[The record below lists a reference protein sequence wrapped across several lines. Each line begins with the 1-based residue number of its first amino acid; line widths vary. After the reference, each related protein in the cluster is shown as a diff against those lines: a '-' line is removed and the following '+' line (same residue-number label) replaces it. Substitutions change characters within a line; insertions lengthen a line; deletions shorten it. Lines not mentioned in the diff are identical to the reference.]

1 MLTDEQLEFFRTKG
15 YLIAK
20 KIIGES
26 FIFDLQEDI
35 EYVIDAQAKTLQAD
49 GKIENLYENL
59 DFLHRAT
66 QLHMESPEILS
77 PLTLYAGKGIF
88 RLIACP
94 DLLDVVEQLLGPEIV
109 ASGVFRMRPKLPHR
123 PEGIVP
129 WHQDSGYFDLCG
141 DNHLIVTAWIP
152 LMNATVETGCMEVLP
167 QSHHHGVL
175 RHYWAET
182 SAPSLSVHP
191 EHLPGNDPVPVPADV
206 GDVVLMTNLTCHRST
221 DNVSDLIRWA
231 TDIRYN
237 APEAGDYYP
246 WEAEFVARSPSHPE
260 NVVSDPEAFER
271 LRMEH
276 KRPTGFARKRPW
288 LKQNEETFIEPP
300 PVWETSTDKLETS

>member
-1 MLTDEQLEFFRTKG
+1 MLADEQLEFFRREG

-20 KIIGES
+20 KIISEP
-26 FIFDLQEDI
+26 FIFDLQKDI
-35 EYVIDAQAKTLQAD
+35 EYVIDAQAKTLKAD
-49 GKIENLYENL
+49 GKIEDLYEDL
-59 DFLHRAT
+59 DFLHRAA
-66 QLHMESPEILS
+66 QLHKQSPEILS
-77 PLTLYAGKGIF
+77 PLNLYAGVGIF
-88 RLIACP
+88 RLITCP
-94 DLLDVVEQLLGPEIV
+94 DLLEVVEQLLGPEIV
-109 ASGVFRMRPKLPHR
+109 ASSVFRMRPKLPHR

-129 WHQDSGYFDLCG
+129 WHQDSGYFDPCG
-141 DNHLIVTAWIP
+141 DNHLIVTAWMP

-167 QSHHHGVL
+167 QSHRHGVL

-191 EHLPGNDPVPVPADV
+191 DHMPGTDPVPVPADV

-221 DNVSDLIRWA
+221 GNVSGLIRWA

-260 NVVSDPEAFER
+260 KVVSDPEAFER
-271 LRMEH
+271 IRTEH
-276 KRPTGFARKRPW
+276 KRPTGSNRKRPW
-288 LKQNEETFIEPP
+288 LKQKEETFMEPP
-300 PVWETSTDKLETS
+300 QVWVIPADKPEIS